1 MITEISKQYPM
12 KIFNIVQNPFNLLS
26 PTLLLSLLLSTPM
39 TIQTHLGL
47 IQTEQVL
54 QDSMLLI
61 PGGSYQ
67 MGSSNDPE
75 LKRTGHPETIKSFYL
90 AKYEVTLEEFEQFI
104 DATHYETDADKAGG
118 SMVLIDKH
126 METKSGIN
134 WKCDANGKL
143 RSGFEYTHPVIH
155 VSWNDAVAYCQ
166 WLSQKTG
173 LTYRLP
179 TEAEWEY
186 AARGVKNSSYFSAG
200 SNMIGNDPMDEAA
213 WTSSNSA
220 DRTHPV
226 GQKKANELGLHDM
239 IGNVWEWCQDKYQY
253 MPNNRNFVQ
262 SGDNGYA
269 RACRGGSW
277 ESTPA
282 NLHVTFARFTT
293 QASRCGSDIGFRV
306 VREL

>member
-1 MITEISKQYPM
+1 M
-12 KIFNIVQNPFNLLS
+12 KIFNTIQNPFLP
-26 PTLLLSLLLSTPM
+26 PTLLLSLLLSTSV
-39 TIQTHLGL
+39 TIQTHLEL
-47 IQTEQVL
+47 IQTEQIS
-54 QDSMLLI
+54 QDSMVLI
-61 PGGSYQ
+61 PAGSYQ

-90 AKYEVTLEEFEQFI
+90 SKYEVTLEEFEQFI
-104 DATHYETDADKAGG
+104 DATNYETDADKAGG
-118 SMVLIDKH
+118 SMVLVDKH
-126 METKSGIN
+126 HETKSGIN

-143 RSGFEYTHPVIH
+143 RSGFEYTHPVTH
-155 VSWNDAVAYCQ
+155 VSWNDATAYCQ

-186 AARGVKNSSYFSAG
+186 AARGVKNSSYFSVG
-200 SNMIGNDPMDEAA
+200 SNMIGNDPVDDAA
-213 WTSSNSA
+213 WTSANSVA
-220 DRTHPV
+220 VTHPV
-226 GQKKANELGLHDM
+226 GQKKANEQGLHDM

-262 SGDNGYA
+262 SGDKGYA

-277 ESTPA
+277 ETNPA

>member
-1 MITEISKQYPM
+1 M
-12 KIFNIVQNPFNLLS
+12 KIILKIIHP
-26 PTLLLSLLLSTPM
+26 PTLLLLCTLIGLTPK
-39 TIQTHLGL
+39 QD
-47 IQTEQVL
+47 L
-54 QDSMLLI
+54 QDNMVLI
-61 PGGSYQ
+61 PAGSYQ
-67 MGSSNDPE
+67 MGSSDDKD
-75 LKRTGHPETIKSFYL
+75 LKRAGHPETINSFYL
-90 AKYEVTLEEFEQFI
+90 AKYEVTVEEFEQFI
-104 DATHYETDADKAGG
+104 DATHYETDADKEGG

-155 VSWNDAVAYCQ
+155 VSWNDATAYCQ

-186 AARGVKNSSYFSAG
+186 AARGVKNSSYFSVG

-213 WTSSNSA
+213 WTASNSA
-220 DRTHPV
+220 DCTHPV

-253 MPNNRNFVQ
+253 VPNTREFTRA
-262 SGDNGYA
+262 GDTGYG
-269 RACRGGSW
+269 RSSRGGSW
-277 ESTPA
+277 ESNPTH
-282 NLHVTFARFTT
+282 LHVIF
-293 QASRCGSDIGFRV
+293 SRIESSPSNCSSDMGFRI